1 MKKLLTAL
9 LAAALMISC
18 VGCGNNAEMER
29 LKKENEELKAQA
41 QATQAPMAE
50 PTEEPT
56 PAPTEIPADYGK
68 LSLEKFNAIQTG
80 MTYEDVVALIGA
92 EPSSVSESDL
102 LGKMCIWWGIG
113 DTGANGMITFK
124 DNKVTQKSQSGLK

>member
-18 VGCGNNAEMER
+18 VGCGSNAEMER

-41 QATQAPMAE
+41 QATQAPTAE
-50 PTEEPT
+50 
-56 PAPTEIPADYGK
+56 PTEIPADYGK